1 MKKNNLKE
9 YRLKKGLTQYD
20 AAKMLGVTVTYV
32 SLLERGE
39 RTPSFALLK
48 KLAELYGT
56 TIDQLFFR
64 EW

>member
-20 AAKMLGVTVTYV
+20 AAKILGVTVTYV

-64 EW
+64 E

>member
-56 TIDQLFFR
+56 TIDQLFFK
-64 EW
+64 E

>member
-64 EW
+64 E

>member
-20 AAKMLGVTVTYV
+20 AAKMLDITVTYV

-39 RTPSFALLK
+39 RNPSFALLK

-56 TIDQLFFR
+56 TIDQLFF
-64 EW
+64 EE

>member
-39 RTPSFALLK
+39 RTPSFTLLK

-64 EW
+64 E